1 MKTICRILMYTL
13 SFFSIHSFGQTLT
26 SSNATNEGGALQLI
40 NPLKTAN
47 NIANNWTLY
56 NMTGQYGNSL
66 QFWNYGNGGFYGS
79 RFTILD
85 NGRVGIG
92 TSTPTAQLYVNGDG
106 HFKAADDRSATGA
119 LTIETN
125 NGTYLK
131 LGGNTNYSWIQSHN
145 SKPLFIN
152 ELGNNTIFNL
162 VGGNVGIGTVN
173 PNAKLEIS
181 NGAFKVGNVENRNF
195 TVAFPNDVS
204 DQTIDVMFGNM
215 YVNGFI
221 EIEITSGYSYQN
233 SVGVVKKIFSV
244 GGNPDGG
251 IWNST
256 TSRVVESEGEVSKN
270 FAVGDFLWDATKS
283 SYKIS
288 IHHFVK
294 TGNTLFVNIKYSS
307 SYSTPLLEKTVIT
320 APYTAAIPT
329 SYSYPQ
335 SVYFNGNIGIGTTK
349 PAHKLDVI
357 GTIRS
362 REVKVSVD
370 AGADFVFDKDYTLPS
385 LQEVEKFLT
394 KNKHLPEIASA
405 KEMQKE
411 GINLSEMNIKL
422 LQKIEELTLYVIEL
436 NNKVELQHEKDNLQ
450 SKMIE
455 LQRKKINELDKEL
468 SDFNKKSK

>member
-1 MKTICRILMYTL
+1 MKTLCKILMYTI
-13 SFFSIHSFGQTLT
+13 SFFSVHSFGQTLT

-56 NMTGQYGNSL
+56 NMTGPYGNSL

-92 TSTPTAQLYVNGDG
+92 TNNPLAQLDVSGDG
-106 HFKAADDRSATGA
+106 RFKAADDRSATGA

-195 TVAFPNDVS
+195 TIAFPNDVS
-204 DQTIDVMFGNM
+204 NQTIDVMFGNT

-251 IWNST
+251 IWNTT

-307 SYSTPLLEKTVIT
+307 SYSAPLLETTVIT
-320 APYTAAIPT
+320 APYTAPIPT

-335 SVYFNGNIGIGTTK
+335 AVYFNGNVGIGTTN
-349 PAHKLDVI
+349 PTSKLTVAGNI
-357 GTIRS
+357 NS

-385 LQEVEKFLT
+385 LQEVEKFVT

-422 LQKIEELTLYVIEL
+422 LQKIEELTLYVIEQ
-436 NNKVELQHEKDNLQ
+436 NNQLKLQ
-450 SKMIE
+450 SDKIE
-455 LQRKKINELDKEL
+455 KQDQEFKIFKTKIKTLESKKQ
-468 SDFNKKSK
+468 